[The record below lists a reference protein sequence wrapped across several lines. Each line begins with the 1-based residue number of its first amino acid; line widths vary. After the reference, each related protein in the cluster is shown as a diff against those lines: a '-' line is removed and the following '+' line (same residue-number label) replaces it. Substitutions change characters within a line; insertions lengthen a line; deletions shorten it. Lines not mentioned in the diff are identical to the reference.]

1 MIGTDRQADLE
12 RWLRAT
18 LAARGERAAAA
29 PAPLTA
35 DASFR
40 RFTRIETDAGSRI
53 VMDAPPE
60 RENNAGF
67 LRVAAWL
74 EARAL
79 PAPRVLAVDEGAGF
93 LLVTDLGDDT
103 LARRL
108 LAHPEDTATLH
119 DAAVDALVAF
129 QQAGHTDTPPFPP
142 YDAERLALENGLFG
156 EWCLAGL
163 LALPRSPAVL
173 QEALQALTAAHLAA
187 PRVAVHLD
195 WHCRNLMIEHDG
207 SVAMVDFQ
215 DARTGPQGYDLVSL
229 LRDCYRTLAET
240 EAERLFARFLDAARR
255 AGLPGSDDA
264 DAFRRNFDLVGIQRH
279 LKALGIF
286 ARLHLRDGRSH
297 ALPDMP
303 RTLAYVL
310 RIAPLHAETEALG
323 RWLASEVAPRLEARL
338 A

>member
-1 MIGTDRQADLE
+1 MTGTERQTQLE
-12 RWLRAT
+12 RWLRQT
-18 LAARGERAAAA
+18 LAERGERAGRA

-40 RFTRIETDAGSRI
+40 RFARVVTDAGPRI
-53 VMDAPPE
+53 LVDAPPE

-79 PAPRVLAVDEGAGF
+79 PAPRVLAADEDAGF

-103 LARRL
+103 LARRI
-108 LAHPEDTATLH
+108 LANPEDTTALH

-129 QQAGHTDTPPFPP
+129 QRAAHIDPPPFPP

-156 EWCLAGL
+156 EWCLEGL

-173 QEALQALTAAHLAA
+173 DEALKALTSAHLDA

-195 WHCRNLMIEHDG
+195 WHSRNLMVQRDG
-207 SVAMVDFQ
+207 TIAMVDFQ
-215 DARTGPQGYDLVSL
+215 DARNGPQGYDLVSL
-229 LRDCYRTLAET
+229 LRDCYRTLEAAEL
-240 EAERLFARFLDAARR
+240 ERLFARFLQAARD
-255 AGLPGSDDA
+255 AGLPGTEDA
-264 DAFRRNFDLVGIQRH
+264 DAFRRSFDLLGMQRH

-297 ALPDMP
+297 ALADMP
-303 RTLAYVL
+303 RTLEHVL
-310 RIAPLHAETEALG
+310 QVAPAHAETVDLG
-323 RWLASEVAPRLEARL
+323 RWLASEVRPRLAARL